1 MGLMLM
7 TTLDRVRAAANIPS
21 NVTAHDAD
29 LMSALVAASAAIQ
42 GIMSRPVSVE
52 RRMET
57 RWATPSGFMFLKA
70 FPVRSIES
78 VAVAIG
84 QGQYRTLTPQ
94 EYWLADSNELHL
106 PPIKNRTPVN
116 ITYTGGIAYSVDTSL
131 VAVASITGTPT
142 PGAFTTNAG
151 ATGTLLAYDAGA
163 GTASLKITHGALTFG
178 AVVTGADW
186 TITPG
191 ETLQESMISDAND
204 LAKACEM
211 QAVYIYQRRN
221 SLGRTGVTAGNGMTT
236 FQDDYDILKG
246 VKTIINI
253 YDPQLVG

>member
-57 RWATPSGFMFLKA
+57 RWATPSGCMFLKA

-78 VAVAIG
+78 VTVAIG
-84 QGQYRTLTPQ
+84 QGQYRALSAS
-94 EYWLADSNELHL
+94 EYWLSGENELHL
-106 PPIKNRTPVN
+106 PPLKNRAPVN
-116 ITYTGGIAYSVDTSL
+116 ITYTGGIAYSVDVSL
-131 VAVASITGTPT
+131 VAVASVTGTPT

-163 GTASLKITHGALTFG
+163 GTASLKIITGALTFG
-178 AVVTGADW
+178 AVVTGSGW

-246 VKTIINI
+246 VKTIINL

>member
-1 MGLMLM
+1 MGIMLL

-21 NVTAHDAD
+21 SNTTQDAD
-29 LMSALVAASAAIQ
+29 LSAALVAASAAIQ

-52 RRMET
+52 RRTET
-57 RWATPSGFMFLKA
+57 RWATPSGIMFLKA
-70 FPVRSIES
+70 FPVRSVES
-78 VAVAIG
+78 VTVAIG
-84 QGQYRTLTPQ
+84 QGQYRTLTAQ
-94 EYWLADSNELHL
+94 EYWWCDGNELHL
-106 PPIKNRTPVN
+106 PVLKNRTPVN

-131 VAVASITGTPT
+131 VSVASVTGAPT
-142 PGAFTTNAG
+142 PGAFTTSAG
-151 ATGTLLAYDAGA
+151 ATGTLVAYDSGA
-163 GTASLKITHGALTFG
+163 GTASLKILSGALTSG
-178 AVVTGADW
+178 AVVTGTGW

-221 SLGRTGVTAGNGMTT
+221 SLGRTNVTAGNGMTT

-246 VKTIINI
+246 VKRIVEL
-253 YDPQLVG
+253 YDPQLAG